1 MSKDS
6 RIATNRSL
14 LPHVADA
21 ASLRYFT
28 AVAESG
34 SFRQAAAKLRI
45 VASAV
50 SRQITLLEEE
60 LGVALFQRGR
70 GRHGLRLTA
79 AGEILLRHVDR
90 ALAELSDAQREIAEL
105 QQLERGSIRLGVN
118 GPYTGL
124 LVTKLL
130 KQFHERLPRL
140 DFHVVVANTPHLVS
154 LLNDDE
160 LDIALVNNLRDK
172 RSVNVVAEAKTQLS
186 VLVSAEHELA
196 SHRSISMSEVAL
208 HELIMPDDSLL
219 LKQIIDGLFAAI
231 GARPRVALTTNSLD
245 FMRDL
250 VEIGFGIAI
259 ASSPNPVDPART
271 NTVHIPLRDQP
282 EIVGTLACCTKPGRK
297 LSAAVASL
305 LESLETAL
313 RSSQRR
319 TATCD

>member
-1 MSKDS
+1 MAKDR
-6 RIATNRSL
+6 RIEIHRSV

-21 ASLRYFT
+21 ASLRYFA
-28 AVAESG
+28 AVAKSG
-34 SFRQAAAKLRI
+34 SFRQAAARLRI

-50 SRQITLLEEE
+50 SRQITLLEQEM
-60 LGVALFQRGR
+60 GVALFERGR
-70 GRHGLRLTA
+70 GRNGLRLTA

-90 ALAELSDAQREIAEL
+90 ALGELLEAQREIAEL

-130 KQFHERLPRL
+130 KTFHERLPRL

-160 LDIALVNNLRDK
+160 IDIALVNNLRDK
-172 RSVNVVAEAKTQLS
+172 RNVNVVAETKTHLS
-186 VLVSAEHELA
+186 ILVPAGHELA
-196 SHRSISMSEVAL
+196 TRRSMSISELARY
-208 HELIMPDDSLL
+208 ELIMPDDSLL
-219 LKQIIDGLFAAI
+219 LKQIIDGLFAGIDAQ
-231 GARPRVALTTNSLD
+231 PRVAITTNSLD

-271 NTVHIPLRDQP
+271 NIVHVPLHDQP
-282 EIVGTLACCTKPGRK
+282 EMVGTLACCTKPGRK
-297 LSAAVASL
+297 LSAAVASFV
-305 LESLETAL
+305 ESLKTAL
-313 RSSQRR
+313 LSSQLRA
-319 TATCD
+319 ATRQ